1 MRRSSKRNH
10 PNIAPSTSPPFFGY
24 PKDVR
29 IGNRCRICRLT
40 ITLKATLS
48 PPRLDSREG
57 TIPQGLFSEYLG
69 GPARQVSPVSVS
81 TGYVSSIQTVSL
93 YACVCSGCCVQ
104 AVCVCEYPLYQ
115 CPPTSLNSPNQQ
127 LNSHFPETGSDWNP
141 LR

>member
-57 TIPQGLFSEYLG
+57 AIPQGLFSEYLG
-69 GPARQVSPVSVS
+69 GPARRVSSMRAS
-81 TGYVSSIQTVSL
+81 IGYVSSLQIVSP
-93 YACVCSGCCVQ
+93 YACACSPYPNTERREIQRSRIPRVNPKF
-104 AVCVCEYPLYQ
+104 AKCEEYGVP
-115 CPPTSLNSPNQQ
+115 
-127 LNSHFPETGSDWNP
+127 
-141 LR
+141 